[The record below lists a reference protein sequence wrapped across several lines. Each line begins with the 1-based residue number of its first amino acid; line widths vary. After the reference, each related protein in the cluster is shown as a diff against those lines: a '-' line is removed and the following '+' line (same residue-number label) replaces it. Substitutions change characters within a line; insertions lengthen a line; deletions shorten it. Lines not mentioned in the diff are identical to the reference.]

1 MSKKLYWK
9 DAYETKFSAKVIAI
23 NEDGIVLEKTFFYPE
38 SGNQASDRGSLSI
51 KNLKFKTK

>member
-38 SGNQASDRGSLSI
+38 SGKQASDRGSL
-51 KNLKFKTK
+51 